1 MQHVRMISSVPYH
14 IRNLARDRT
23 NGWME
28 MWIRRPVI
36 LTVTCCPCL
45 PGYFYTESL
54 TLKTT
59 FCLSVR
65 ELLGCIVCEFVV
77 NPFFDVNIAWDNGK
91 WASPLSYNGA
101 RCACITLT
109 QFSHCEERE
118 KGGRERTP
126 LTCVAFFSYIHNFDI
141 CREVVATVW
150 MRMQRPATV

>member
-1 MQHVRMISSVPYH
+1 MESWVS
-14 IRNLARDRT
+14 LK
-23 NGWME
+23 ME

-45 PGYFYTESL
+45 PGYFHTESL

-65 ELLGCIVCEFVV
+65 ELLGCIVLEFVV
-77 NPFFDVNIAWDNGK
+77 NPFFDVNIVWDNGK

-109 QFSHCEERE
+109 QFSHCEGRGKRRGGGGERE
-118 KGGRERTP
+118 
-126 LTCVAFFSYIHNFDI
+126 LHLLVLAFFSYVHNFDI
-141 CREVVATVW
+141 CRAVVPTVW
-150 MRMQRPATV
+150 TWMQRPATV